1 MSLFSNFP
9 QSPDAGIKEEIA
21 ALENRVQPVDKGGTG
36 RSALDAGCVL
46 VGNGTEP
53 VEMRGIR
60 DNTSVSDGIP
70 EETTLVTSK
79 TLRYALNRTNGV
91 GGSNS
96 DYDSYMARGMALSSS
111 ELTPHYNGQIAW
123 QYE

>member
-9 QSPDAGIKEEIA
+9 QSPDAEIKEEIA

-36 RSALDAGCVL
+36 RSSLDAGYAL
-46 VGNGTEP
+46 VGNGTGP

-60 DNTSVSDGIP
+60 DNTLITDTIP

-91 GGSNS
+91 GGANIS
-96 DYDSYMARGMALSSS
+96 YTTYMARGMALSAN
-111 ELTPHYNGQIAW
+111 ELTPTYNGQIAW